1 MDLSD
6 FPAKHCLPS
15 TACQAGV
22 RGELVVAAKRNRHRR
37 HRLAP
42 QVVERIAALL
52 HNIAERGISI
62 LLVEQKLTIAL
73 RISHR
78 LYVMG
83 HGRVVFEGTPDELRR
98 NDGVRKE
105 WLEV

>member
-1 MDLSD
+1 MDLLG
-6 FPAKHCLPS
+6 FPAKRWLL
-15 TACQAGV
+15 AGMC
-22 RGELVVAAKRNRHRR
+22 GELAIAANRDGHRG
-37 HRLAP
+37 HRLAS

-52 HNIAERGISI
+52 HNIAERGSSI
-62 LLVEQKLTIAL
+62 LLIEQKLTIAL

-83 HGRVVFEGTPDELRR
+83 HGRVVFEGTPPDLQT
-98 NDGVRKE
+98 NHAVRQT